1 MLRVVETMY
10 SYDAWATDRL
20 LDSMAQLSDD
30 EYRTAVA
37 SRHGSIRDTFAH
49 LLVVQWRF
57 ASWLDGSMSLD
68 EATGL
73 QLGGTRIPTVAAAR
87 DRWKRLSD
95 QVAWVVASQSEQS
108 LLRLRQG
115 TLANGIRI
123 SIPAWEILLHIVN
136 HNTHTRGQI
145 LVALEH
151 ANCATEGVDLF
162 GYAVSVQSRGVLVH
176 H

>member
-1 MLRVVETMY
+1 MLRMVETMY

-20 LDSMAQLSDD
+20 LDSMAHLNDD
-30 EYRTAVA
+30 EYRAAVA
-37 SRHGSIRDTFAH
+37 SRHGSVRDTFAH

-57 ASWLDGSMSLD
+57 VSWLDGSMSLD
-68 EATGL
+68 EAFDL
-73 QLGGTRIPTVAAAR
+73 QLSGTRIPTVAAAR

-115 TLANGIRI
+115 TLANGVRI
-123 SIPAWEILLHIVN
+123 SIPAWEILLHIIN

-145 LVALEH
+145 FAALEH
-151 ANCATEGVDLF
+151 ANYVSEGVDLLS
-162 GYAVSVQSRGVLVH
+162 YAVSAQSRGALVH